1 MAQVNKNYSFMEFP
15 LSIKRQGNF
24 PLDASSVFYSYEDAQ
39 EYAVNNPTAV
49 VGQPVTVVD
58 ESAQTVSLYL
68 VGFNGLIGFDG
79 GSGGI
84 SSPDVDTIRVMDRTD
99 YEVLPESDRN
109 NTRILYFLR
118 G

>member
-1 MAQVNKNYSFMEFP
+1 MANRIPAVIVLAFVSLQTIS
-15 LSIKRQGNF
+15 G
-24 PLDASSVFYSYEDAQ
+24 Q

-79 GSGGI
+79 GSGVI

-99 YEVLPESDRN
+99 YEVLPESERN